1 MAQANVAH
9 EPTMEE
15 ILASIRQII
24 SEDSALSPSVDNG
37 HHDGGERVRE
47 QRVSE
52 NNERAPQPRQT
63 APQAAPPHVAAVQP
77 VARPANEPR
86 PQARP
91 PEPRPQAASR
101 PHSPSERPLLSA
113 DSNASVSQAFSTL
126 THTILSQ
133 NARTLEDLVGDLLQP
148 MLREWLD
155 ANLPGIVERQVR
167 QEIERISRPR

>member
-24 SEDSALSPSVDNG
+24 SEDTALSPSADIG
-37 HHDGGERVRE
+37 HRDSGERPRE

-52 NNERAPQPRQT
+52 NQDRARQ
-63 APQAAPPHVAAVQP
+63 APSHAAPPPVAAVQP
-77 VARPANEPR
+77 PARPANEPR
-86 PQARP
+86 PVAQTRQ

-101 PHSPSERPLLSA
+101 PQPTGERPLLSD
-113 DSNASVSQAFSTL
+113 DSDASVTRSFSTL

-155 ANLPGIVERQVR
+155 ANLPAIVERQVR